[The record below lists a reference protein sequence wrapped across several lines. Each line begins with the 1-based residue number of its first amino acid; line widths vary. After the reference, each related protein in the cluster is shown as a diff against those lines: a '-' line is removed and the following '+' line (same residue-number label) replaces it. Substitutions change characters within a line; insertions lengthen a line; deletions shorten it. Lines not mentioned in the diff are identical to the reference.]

1 MPALRVKIIIQ
12 KMEGVNVLRD
22 VRLVVT
28 TNGQRLAIEPFR
40 CKSDILFELPL
51 NEGDLAKDSKNGL
64 LI

>member
-1 MPALRVKIIIQ
+1 
-12 KMEGVNVLRD
+12 MEGVNVLRD

-51 NEGDLAKDSKNGL
+51 NEGDLAKDSKKMGFL
-64 LI
+64 YEMELYYF